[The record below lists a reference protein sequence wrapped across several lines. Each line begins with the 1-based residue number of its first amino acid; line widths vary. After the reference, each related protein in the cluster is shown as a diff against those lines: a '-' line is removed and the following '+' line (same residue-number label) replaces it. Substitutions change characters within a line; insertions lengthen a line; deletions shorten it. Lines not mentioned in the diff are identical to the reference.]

1 LLGPVHYGAALGRLI
16 DRFYDAGL
24 EEEGSNDARI
34 RAANALAHAASRLHE
49 PTLPPPIGIEL
60 THGIFEFAPFF
71 ISGFAYASRHD
82 AAADYLHRLAGRLE
96 RPYRAVIGDASFLIR
111 LAPELFTFYLLLW
124 ELTSE
129 RQSKT

>member
-1 LLGPVHYGAALGRLI
+1 
-16 DRFYDAGL
+16 
-24 EEEGSNDARI
+24 
-34 RAANALAHAASRLHE
+34 
-49 PTLPPPIGIEL
+49 LPPPIGLEL
-60 THGIFEFAPFF
+60 THGIFEFAPSF

-82 AAADYLHRLAGRLE
+82 AAADYLNRLAGGLK